1 MSEAAGEKQNF
12 YFTFGCQYSEK
23 KHPKYPAASPYGW
36 VRIISSSYKS
46 ARQKA
51 FDLFGIHFSTM
62 YTEESF
68 DRQWFPEGEIEAIEI
83 D

>member
-36 VRIISSSYKS
+36 VRLISSSYKS

-51 FDLFGIHFSTM
+51 FDLFGIYFSSM
-62 YTEESF
+62 YTEENF
-68 DRQWFPEGEIEAIEI
+68 DRQWFPDGEIESIEI